1 MNQIST
7 YILYKDHHFILAL
20 KPAGIPVQEDK
31 TGDASFLRMLQA
43 YSNRD
48 LFLCNRIDRPVSGLV
63 LLAKTPQ
70 DQTSINAQMENGL
83 FYKTYLALIQKK
95 DISNAGHFKNYMIH
109 DTQNNKARIV
119 ESADIPGAKL
129 AVLNYKCLLEL
140 DKYLLIEITTETGRF
155 HQIRCQLAHHGLFI
169 KGDVKYGARRNNKDR
184 SIGLHSWKLSFHHP
198 TLNKELSFEAP
209 LPDHDIW
216 PNIKF

>member
-7 YILYKDHHFILAL
+7 FILYKDHHFIVAL
-20 KPAGIPVQEDK
+20 KPAGILVQEDK
-31 TGDASFLRMLQA
+31 TGDASLLRMLQA

-83 FYKTYLALIQKK
+83 LHKTYLALVQKK
-95 DISNAGHFKNYMIH
+95 EISSNGQFRDYMIH

-119 ESADIPGAKL
+119 ESAEILGAKL
-129 AVLNYKCLLEL
+129 AMMDYKCLVSL
-140 DKYLLIEITTETGRF
+140 DKYLLLEITTETGRY
-155 HQIRCQLAHHGLFI
+155 HQIRCQLGHHGLFI
-169 KGDVKYGARRNNKDR
+169 KGDVKYGARRSNKDR
-184 SIGLHSWKLSFHHP
+184 SIGLHAWKLRFHHP

-209 LPDHDIW
+209 LPDHDLW
-216 PNIKF
+216 PIIKI

>member
-1 MNQIST
+1 MT
-7 YILYKDHHFILAL
+7 L

-31 TGDASFLRMLQA
+31 TGDASLLRMLQA

-83 FYKTYLALIQKK
+83 LHKTYLALVQKK
-95 DISNAGHFKNYMIH
+95 EISSNGQFRDYMIH

-119 ESADIPGAKL
+119 ESAEILGAKL
-129 AVLNYKCLLEL
+129 AMMDYKCLVSL
-140 DKYLLIEITTETGRF
+140 DKYLLLEITTETGRY
-155 HQIRCQLAHHGLFI
+155 HQIRCQLGHHGLFI
-169 KGDVKYGARRNNKDR
+169 KGDVKYGARRSNKDR
-184 SIGLHSWKLSFHHP
+184 SIGLHAWKLRFHHP

-209 LPDHDIW
+209 LPDHDLW
-216 PNIKF
+216 PIIKI

>member
-1 MNQIST
+1 M
-7 YILYKDHHFILAL
+7 AL

-31 TGDASFLRMLQA
+31 TGDASLLRMLQA

-83 FYKTYLALIQKK
+83 LHKTYLALVQKK
-95 DISNAGHFKNYMIH
+95 EISSNGQFRDYMIH

-119 ESADIPGAKL
+119 ESAEILGAKL
-129 AVLNYKCLLEL
+129 AMMDYKCLVSL
-140 DKYLLIEITTETGRF
+140 DKYLLLEITTETGRY
-155 HQIRCQLAHHGLFI
+155 HQIRCQLGHHGLFI
-169 KGDVKYGARRNNKDR
+169 KGDVKYGARRSNKDR
-184 SIGLHSWKLSFHHP
+184 SIGLHAWKLRFHHP

-209 LPDHDIW
+209 LPDHDLW
-216 PNIKF
+216 PIIKI

>member
-1 MNQIST
+1 V
-7 YILYKDHHFILAL
+7 AL

-31 TGDASFLRMLQA
+31 TGDASLLRMLQA

-83 FYKTYLALIQKK
+83 LHKTYLALVQKK
-95 DISNAGHFKNYMIH
+95 EISSNGQFRDYMIH

-119 ESADIPGAKL
+119 ESAEILGAKL
-129 AVLNYKCLLEL
+129 AMMDYKCLVSL
-140 DKYLLIEITTETGRF
+140 DKYLLLEITTETGRY
-155 HQIRCQLAHHGLFI
+155 HQIRCQLGHHGLFI
-169 KGDVKYGARRNNKDR
+169 KGDVKYGARRSNKDR
-184 SIGLHSWKLSFHHP
+184 SIGLHAWKLRFHHP

-209 LPDHDIW
+209 LPDHDLW
-216 PNIKF
+216 PIIKI